1 MCNKQIKQ
9 SPNARKSNEAS
20 TTDARKASSINEL
33 FETPISVHGVT
44 SAIDTISASEAQ
56 TMSKDNYYTPCW
68 KDKRFLALLIETI
81 FWAILSPTG
90 KKLLLK
96 PLGELVMWFAVFM
109 LLAWGVKS

>member
-1 MCNKQIKQ
+1 MVEINAGIDEKQT
-9 SPNARKSNEAS
+9 PNARQSSEGSITDAHEAS
-20 TTDARKASSINEL
+20 ILNVKR
-33 FETPISVHGVT
+33 FGTPINVE
-44 SAIDTISASEAQ
+44 DTISASEAQ
-56 TMSKDNYYTPCW
+56 TMSKNNYYTSCW

>member
-56 TMSKDNYYTPCW
+56 TMSKNNYYTPCL
-68 KDKRFLALLIETI
+68 KDKRFLALLIEAI
-81 FWAILSPTG
+81 FYVIVLVACIA
-90 KKLLLK
+90 LLVEVIH
-96 PLGELVMWFAVFM
+96 G
-109 LLAWGVKS
+109 